1 MGPFILD
8 FKQTYGISGSNPSG
22 PGGIRTLDLFSAI
35 EARSQLR
42 YRPIEKNY
50 IIQIMRREKMMKLLK
65 IFISMIIILSITAC
79 GSTSDLVQTSGHLI
93 TQSPTITTE
102 DVQTQQTSLPTT
114 DILTEPPSPF
124 IQIQTTLRSNPPCTG
139 NNEIRQDAILT
150 LDGYLKDDASR
161 WDPDVITFYSN
172 MMGFVESE
180 IAKPVTS
187 GIKIWSMYNHGFIVK
202 TPSSVFAFD
211 LVQGYPTWKHQIPNS
226 ILEQIQVLFLSH
238 KHDDHWDRAVIRA
251 ITDLGGKVVAPLE
264 EKLSDL
270 DLVYLSADE
279 ESTQTGLHIKA
290 YDGLHGGVP
299 VRMYVV
305 TTPEGL
311 TIMHTGD
318 NQTSETLPDGLTVDI
333 LLLNAWVNESGSASP
348 VVGVRN
354 SINKLNPRLTILG
367 HIQEMSH
374 SYDPSDPKS
383 RLSFEAPLAVDDGS
397 LPGDVSVQ
405 VWGESCDF
413 PPE

>member
-1 MGPFILD
+1 
-8 FKQTYGISGSNPSG
+8 
-22 PGGIRTLDLFSAI
+22 
-35 EARSQLR
+35 
-42 YRPIEKNY
+42 
-50 IIQIMRREKMMKLLK
+50 MMKLTK
-65 IFISMIIILSITAC
+65 IFMSLVIILSLSAC
-79 GSTSDLVQTSGHLI
+79 GSTSDLVHTSEPQISQSQTIPNEEGESQQN
-93 TQSPTITTE
+93 TTPTADAQPEPQSPF
-102 DVQTQQTSLPTT
+102 L
-114 DILTEPPSPF
+114 
-124 IQIQTTLRSNPPCTG
+124 QIQTTFRSNPPCTG
-139 NNEIRQDAILT
+139 NKEIRQDAILT
-150 LDGYLKDDASR
+150 LDGYLKDDSSR
-161 WDPDVITFYSN
+161 WNPDVATFYAD
-172 MMGFVESE
+172 MMDFVESGLNE
-180 IAKPVTS
+180 PVTS
-187 GIKIWSMYNHGFIVK
+187 GVKIWSMYNHGFIVK

-211 LVQGYPTWKHQIPNS
+211 LVQGYPTWKYQIPNS

-238 KHDDHWDRAVIRA
+238 KHDDHWDRTIIRA
-251 ITDLGGKVVAPLE
+251 ILDLGGEVVAPLE

-270 DLVYLSADE
+270 DLVYLSPDE
-279 ESTQTGLHIKA
+279 ESTQAGLQIKA

-299 VRMYVV
+299 TRMYVV

-318 NQTSETLPDGLTVDI
+318 NQTSETLPDGLNVDI

-374 SYDPSDPKS
+374 TYDPSDPRS

-397 LPGDVSVQ
+397 LPGIVSVQ
-405 VWGESCDF
+405 IWGERCVF